1 MTRDVESVESRTTRL
16 LRSTVNRKVSL
27 LLINASVEAE
37 KAVISWN
44 INIEEQLFHWVSNQ
58 FDEVI
63 NMLNELRSQRDL
75 TLQLNE
81 HWLLV
86 QDDHKKRAKQLE
98 VAFDKN
104 DELEKKINQLQGE
117 RLNFRAKQRQADRS
131 MPRQDT
137 QSAEQRVNQKEASIR
152 RSEVERSSTF
162 EAHFQRES
170 STLSGNENEN
180 DHHKFVKLLNSLIF
194 IETDDSTW
202 KTWNIKIA
210 DKLDVNANHYSTEKI
225 RIVYVIFRLEDD
237 ADQQIYAKRRV
248 DAFSFYQSLSEL
260 LKHLKEIY
268 EDQNLI
274 RKCRREYVALKQLN
288 KLFSSFYS
296 EFTRIFSFLNY
307 DDVTLMNDI
316 QDKINNRLQNALSVC
331 LIEFSS
337 LDKLKIFLQD
347 VNNKQR
353 VNYQLHDEQRT
364 VKSIVASKKRFVSL
378 LTSAST
384 SATSYVRL
392 ATFSIFES
400 EWSRMS
406 IICFNCKY
414 RIIFQRTA
422 LIWRLVLRHL
432 MHSSLAS
439 MRSSCRKKRRNYLQ
453 RNRRMRQKTS
463 DFHQRRDER
472 CVNFFNNEQLK
483 WSLCFEIFDYWM
495 CTI

>member
-16 LRSTVNRKVSL
+16 LRSTVNKRVSL

-58 FDEVI
+58 LDEVI

-86 QDDHKKRAKQLE
+86 QDDHKKRVKQLE

-104 DELEKKINQLQGE
+104 DELEKKINQLQDE

-131 MPRQDT
+131 MLRQDT
-137 QSAEQRVNQKEASIR
+137 QSAEQRVNQKEASIHH
-152 RSEVERSSTF
+152 SEVERSSTF
-162 EAHFQRES
+162 EARSQRES
-170 STLSGNENEN
+170 STLSGNENGN
-180 DHHKFVKLLNSLIF
+180 DHHKFVKLSNSLIF
-194 IETDDSTW
+194 IETDDSIW
-202 KTWNIKIA
+202 ETWNIKIA

-248 DAFSFYQSLSEL
+248 DALSLYQSLSEL

-307 DDVTLMNDI
+307 DNVTLMNDI
-316 QDKINNRLQNALSVC
+316 QNKINNRLQNALSVC

-353 VNYQLHDEQRT
+353 VNYQLRDEQRT
-364 VKSIVASKKRFVSL
+364 VKSIAASKKRFVSSS
-378 LTSAST
+378 TSASIST
-384 SATSYVRL
+384 TSYVQL
-392 ATFSIFES
+392 ATFSILES

-406 IICFNCKY
+406 IICFNCK
-414 RIIFQRTA
+414 
-422 LIWRLVLRHL
+422 VSSHL
-432 MHSSLAS
+432 SKNCSHL
-439 MRSSCRKKRRNYLQ
+439 
-453 RNRRMRQKTS
+453 KTS
-463 DFHQRRDER
+463 TSTSRAFISRL
-472 CVNFFNNEQLK
+472 NEIVMPKEEKKLFTEK
-483 WSLCFEIFDYWM
+483 SKNEAKN
-495 CTI
+495 

>member
-1 MTRDVESVESRTTRL
+1 MTRDIESVESWTTRL
-16 LRSTVNRKVSL
+16 LRSTVNRRVSL

-58 FDEVI
+58 LDEVI

-81 HWLLV
+81 HWLLI

-131 MPRQDT
+131 MFRQDT
-137 QSAEQRVNQKEASIR
+137 QSAEQRVNQKEVSIR
-152 RSEVERSSTF
+152 CSEVEWSSTF
-162 EAHFQRES
+162 EARSQREF
-170 STLSGNENEN
+170 STLSDNKNEN
-180 DHHKFVKLLNSLIF
+180 DHHKFVKLSNSLIF
-194 IETDDSTW
+194 IETDDSIW
-202 KTWNIKIA
+202 ETWNIKIA

-248 DAFSFYQSLSEL
+248 NALSLYQSLSEL

-274 RKCRREYVALKQLN
+274 RKCRRKYVALKQLN

-307 DDVTLMNDI
+307 DNVTLMNDI
-316 QDKINNRLQNALSVC
+316 QNKINNRLQNALSVY

-337 LDKLKIFLQD
+337 LDKLKIFLQN

-353 VNYQLHDEQRT
+353 VNYQLHDEQQT
-364 VKSIVASKKRFVSL
+364 VKSIAASKKRFVSSS
-378 LTSAST
+378 TSASILI
-384 SATSYVRL
+384 TSYVWL
-392 ATFSIFES
+392 VTFFTLES
-400 EWSRMS
+400 ERSRMS
-406 IICFNCKY
+406 IICFNCK
-414 RIIFQRTA
+414 
-422 LIWRLVLRHL
+422 VSSHL
-432 MHSSLAS
+432 SKNCSHL
-439 MRSSCRKKRRNYLQ
+439 
-453 RNRRMRQKTS
+453 KTS
-463 DFHQRRDER
+463 TSTSRAFISRL
-472 CVNFFNNEQLK
+472 NEIVMSKEEKKLFTEK
-483 WSLCFEIFDYWM
+483 SKNEAKN
-495 CTI
+495 

>member
-16 LRSTVNRKVSL
+16 LRSTVNKRVSL

-58 FDEVI
+58 LDEVI

-104 DELEKKINQLQGE
+104 DELEKKINQLQDE

-162 EAHFQRES
+162 EARSQRES
-170 STLSGNENEN
+170 STLSDNENEN
-180 DHHKFVKLLNSLIF
+180 DHHKFVKLSNSLIF
-194 IETDDSTW
+194 IETDDSIW
-202 KTWNIKIA
+202 ETWNIKIA

-248 DAFSFYQSLSEL
+248 DALSLYQSLSEL

-296 EFTRIFSFLNY
+296 KFTRIFNFLNY

-316 QDKINNRLQNALSVC
+316 QNKINNRLQNALSVC

-353 VNYQLHDEQRT
+353 VNYQLRDEQRT
-364 VKSIVASKKRFVSL
+364 VKSIAASKKRFVSSS
-378 LTSAST
+378 TSAST
-384 SATSYVRL
+384 STTSYVRL
-392 ATFSIFES
+392 ATFFTLES
-400 EWSRMS
+400 ERSRMS
-406 IICFNCKY
+406 IICFNCK
-414 RIIFQRTA
+414 
-422 LIWRLVLRHL
+422 VSSHL
-432 MHSSLAS
+432 SKNCSHL
-439 MRSSCRKKRRNYLQ
+439 
-453 RNRRMRQKTS
+453 KTS
-463 DFHQRRDER
+463 TSTSRAFTSRL
-472 CVNFFNNEQLK
+472 NEIIMSKEEKKLFTEK
-483 WSLCFEIFDYWM
+483 SKNEAKN
-495 CTI
+495 

>member
-1 MTRDVESVESRTTRL
+1 
-16 LRSTVNRKVSL
+16 
-27 LLINASVEAE
+27 
-37 KAVISWN
+37 
-44 INIEEQLFHWVSNQ
+44 
-58 FDEVI
+58 
-63 NMLNELRSQRDL
+63 MLNELRSQRDL

-131 MPRQDT
+131 MSRQDT
-137 QSAEQRVNQKEASIR
+137 QSAEQRVNQKEASTISVSIR

-162 EAHFQRES
+162 EARSQRES
-170 STLSGNENEN
+170 STLSDNENGN
-180 DHHKFVKLLNSLIF
+180 DHHKFVKLSNSLIF

-225 RIVYVIFRLEDD
+225 RIAYVIFRLEGD
-237 ADQQIYAKRRV
+237 ADQQIYAKRCV
-248 DAFSFYQSLSEL
+248 DVLSLYQSLSEL

-274 RKCRREYVALKQLN
+274 RKCRRKYVALKQLN
-288 KLFSSFYS
+288 KFFSSFYS

-307 DDVTLMNDI
+307 DDVILMNDI
-316 QDKINNRLQNALSVC
+316 QNKINNHLQNALSVC

-353 VNYQLHDEQRT
+353 VNYQLRDEQWT
-364 VKSIVASKKRFVSL
+364 VKSIAASKKRFVSSS
-378 LTSAST
+378 TSASAST
-384 SATSYVRL
+384 TSYVRL
-392 ATFSIFES
+392 ATFSTLEP

-406 IICFNCKY
+406 IICFNCK
-414 RIIFQRTA
+414 
-422 LIWRLVLRHL
+422 VSSHL
-432 MHSSLAS
+432 SKNCSQL
-439 MRSSCRKKRRNYLQ
+439 
-453 RNRRMRQKTS
+453 KTS
-463 DFHQRRDER
+463 TSASRAFISRL
-472 CVNFFNNEQLK
+472 NEIVMPKEEKELFTEK
-483 WSLCFEIFDYWM
+483 SKNEAKN
-495 CTI
+495 